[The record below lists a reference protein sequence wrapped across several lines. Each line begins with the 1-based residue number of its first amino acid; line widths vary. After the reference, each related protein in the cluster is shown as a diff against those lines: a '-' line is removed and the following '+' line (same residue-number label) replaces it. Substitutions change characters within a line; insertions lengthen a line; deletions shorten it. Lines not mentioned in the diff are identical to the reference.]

1 MPSPQGIGRH
11 YCRPLETG
19 TVAGRLC
26 AGGRPS
32 TSWRPLAHRRAAL
45 ETIRV
50 KREIL
55 INGTPRETRVA
66 ILEDDRLVE
75 LLVDRPDH
83 RRMVGD
89 IYLGRVEAVLPGIQ
103 AAFVDIGLEKSAFLH
118 ASDLLEPDD
127 EHDPD
132 DEPEEVADSDGSAPG
147 VGEADVPRSSRRR
160 RRRGRGNASSNAG
173 PVDGGEG
180 GQGAEGGDAGDQGG
194 DDGFDG
200 GPDDAGPDES
210 APEASGQ
217 GPEAQQEGQQRRG
230 RRGRRRGRRR
240 GKGGDR
246 GQGQQTQ
253 GEPSPLVPED
263 QIAGFLPRMSDTGEH
278 VAGLLPPAEGEAPAA
293 EPQRQPRPPKPP
305 RPSKQQQKQERREKA
320 RQQQGKQE
328 PVAQKGGRD
337 QSQRPS
343 ATAGGDHRPSAP
355 PRQREVGG
363 RRHVPDIST
372 LIKKGD
378 TLLVQVTKEPISTKG
393 SRVTAQISL
402 AGRFLVYMP
411 YASKVGVSR
420 KIESREERVK
430 LREMVGKYLPKD
442 SGGMI
447 VRTVAEGTTEEHFQ
461 REVESLLGLWKK
473 INKKTRFVRA
483 PALVQRETS
492 LTRGIIRDLF
502 SAKVD
507 SLWCD
512 SKELHHEIGQYLEQ
526 VDPALM
532 DRVNL
537 YQESQPL
544 FEKFDIE
551 REIRDLFK
559 ARCDLPNGG
568 SIVIQPTEALVSIDV
583 NTGRYTGK
591 KDPEKTI
598 LRTNLEAAREIAR
611 QLRLRDIGG
620 IIVCDFIDMETRSN
634 KDRVLQ
640 ELRQHLGRDRAR
652 TKAHAVSELGLVE
665 MTRQRVRPS
674 LWHSMTA
681 DCPTCTGTGRVFRPE
696 VVARRLERSLKRV
709 GYEHRER
716 QLAIRLHP
724 EVALYLLEEEPK
736 LVQGL
741 GRQTGVE
748 FEVRDDPMM
757 RLDEFRLMSR
767 PAGRD
772 VTEQYA
778 VA

>member
-1 MPSPQGIGRH
+1 M
-11 YCRPLETG
+11 
-19 TVAGRLC
+19 
-26 AGGRPS
+26 
-32 TSWRPLAHRRAAL
+32 
-45 ETIRV
+45 

-132 DEPEEVADSDGSAPG
+132 EEPEEVADNDGSAPG

-160 RRRGRGNASSNAG
+160 RRRGRGNASTNAQ
-173 PVDGGEG
+173 PVDGGQSGG
-180 GQGAEGGDAGDQGG
+180 GQGEGEALGG
-194 DDGFDG
+194 ADDGFDG
-200 GPDDAGPDES
+200 GADDGPDDGSPEPTSEAGGPGPD
-210 APEASGQ
+210 
-217 GPEAQQEGQQRRG
+217 AQPGGAEPRG

-246 GQGQQTQ
+246 GAGQGQEQEQIQ
-253 GEPSPLVPED
+253 GEPSPLVPTD

-278 VAGLLPPAEGEAPAA
+278 PAGSSPEGVDAEASGNGAEALRPDPSA
-293 EPQRQPRPPKPP
+293 PQRKQ
-305 RPSKQQQKQERREKA
+305 RPSKQHQKQERREKA
-320 RQQQGKQE
+320 CQQQPQQQQE
-328 PVAQKGGRD
+328 QKPKGGRE
-337 QSQRPS
+337 QRPS
-343 ATAGGDHRPSAP
+343 APAP
-355 PRQREVGG
+355 ERPRQREVSG
-363 RRHVPDIST
+363 RRAVPDIST

-430 LREMVGKYLPKD
+430 LREMVGKYLPKE

-447 VRTVAEGTTEEHFQ
+447 VRTVAEGTTEDHFK

-507 SLWCD
+507 ALWCD
-512 SKELHHEIGQYLEQ
+512 SKELHHEISQYLDQ
-526 VDPALM
+526 VDPELM
-532 DRVNL
+532 DRVNF
-537 YQESQPL
+537 YQEPQPL

-634 KDRVLQ
+634 KERVLQ
-640 ELRQHLGRDRAR
+640 ELRQHLVRDRAR